1 MAICAAASGCRAA
14 APGRRQPGARIGIC
28 RRFDGYTALSAASYY
43 SPRIKAVGP
52 SSMTTEWFSP
62 IDALMEHAVDEHE
75 CHDYTAF
82 IDELLT
88 TDDTDVLRVSTGFE
102 TPKRQRHESPV
113 GSPVSTLQI
122 PRSGKV
128 PPPAIEHSADLSP
141 SSSPS
146 SGSASGANVGGGP
159 SRKNKP
165 QRCSICKEMGH
176 KARTC
181 RLAPGKGEPP
191 PNDQP
196 PAPPHHLTPCASRN
210 PSPLARA
217 PTEPELPCTPPRR
230 RAPAGGGVDDL
241 ALHRREATA
250 TDPGGVRFSTPLSVL
265 SAVDAFDSY
274 VFSVHS
280 FGMLSSI
287 LCCCAPSIP
296 SATRGDVDFVS
307 FVSTPS
313 GHKLQSWQMRQ
324 KA

>member
-1 MAICAAASGCRAA
+1 
-14 APGRRQPGARIGIC
+14 
-28 RRFDGYTALSAASYY
+28 
-43 SPRIKAVGP
+43 
-52 SSMTTEWFSP
+52 MTTEWFSP

-141 SSSPS
+141 SFSPSSGRASGANVVGGPS

-181 RLAPGKGEPP
+181 RLAPGKGEDNPIHP
-191 PNDQP
+191 LRVPK
-196 PAPPHHLTPCASRN
+196 

-217 PTEPELPCTPPRR
+217 PTEPELPCTPPCH
-230 RAPAGGGVDDL
+230 RAPAGGGADDL
-241 ALHRREATA
+241 ALHRREAAA
-250 TDPGGVRFSTPLSVL
+250 TDPGGVRFLNP
-265 SAVDAFDSY
+265 AVSSECRLDAFDS
-274 VFSVHS
+274 
-280 FGMLSSI
+280 
-287 LCCCAPSIP
+287 
-296 SATRGDVDFVS
+296 
-307 FVSTPS
+307 
-313 GHKLQSWQMRQ
+313 
-324 KA
+324 

>member
-1 MAICAAASGCRAA
+1 
-14 APGRRQPGARIGIC
+14 
-28 RRFDGYTALSAASYY
+28 
-43 SPRIKAVGP
+43 
-52 SSMTTEWFSP
+52 MTTEWFSP

-141 SSSPS
+141 SFSPSSGRASGANVVGGPSSGRASGANVVGGPS

>member
-1 MAICAAASGCRAA
+1 
-14 APGRRQPGARIGIC
+14 
-28 RRFDGYTALSAASYY
+28 
-43 SPRIKAVGP
+43 
-52 SSMTTEWFSP
+52 MTTEWFSP

-141 SSSPS
+141 SFSPSSGRASGANVVGGPSSGRASGANVVGGPS
-146 SGSASGANVGGGP
+146 SGSASGANVVGGP

-165 QRCSICKEMGH
+165 QRCSICCTPGH

-181 RLAPGKGEPP
+181 RLAPGKGEDNPIHP
-191 PNDQP
+191 LRVPK
-196 PAPPHHLTPCASRN
+196 

-217 PTEPELPCTPPRR
+217 PTEPELPCTPPCH
-230 RAPAGGGVDDL
+230 RAPAGGGADDL
-241 ALHRREATA
+241 ALHRREAAA
-250 TDPGGVRFSTPLSVL
+250 TDPGGVRFLNP
-265 SAVDAFDSY
+265 AVSSECRLDAFDS
-274 VFSVHS
+274 
-280 FGMLSSI
+280 
-287 LCCCAPSIP
+287 
-296 SATRGDVDFVS
+296 
-307 FVSTPS
+307 
-313 GHKLQSWQMRQ
+313 
-324 KA
+324 